1 MAKMSI
7 RRKLAIA
14 SWDEPRE
21 GNIYG
26 KLMVDMTQGLRYLE
40 EVRARTGA
48 KVTVTHLVGKAVA
61 AALRNAPTLN
71 GRIRLGQYVPFDTV
85 DIAFL
90 VALEGGNDLAKAK
103 VNNVDQK
110 SVVELAHELGERTSR
125 LRGGGDRD
133 FEKSK
138 GAIKTMPTWMLRRMV
153 WLTGFLASSL
163 GLTIKGLGVEAFP
176 FGSCIIT
183 NVGMFGVDEAY
194 VPPTPFARVPL
205 YILLGAVRDQ
215 PVVVDGK
222 LSVQKQL
229 TITATID
236 HRFIDGAQLAVL
248 AKTLRSILENPWQL
262 DAAGGISASAGPPSD
277 KKGPEEASGA

>member
-14 SWDEPRE
+14 SWGEPSE

-26 KLMVDMTQGLRYLE
+26 KLTVDMTQSLRYLDE
-40 EVRARTGA
+40 LRAA
-48 KVTVTHLVGKAVA
+48 SHEKVTVTHLVGKAIA
-61 AALRNAPTLN
+61 EALRRAPTLN
-71 GRIRLGQYVPFDTV
+71 GRIMLGRYIPFDTV

-103 VNNVDQK
+103 ISDVDKK
-110 SVVELAHELGERTSR
+110 SIVELAHELGERTSR
-125 LRGGGDRD
+125 LRGGGDND

-138 GAIKTMPTWMLRRMV
+138 GVIKALPTWMLRPV
-153 WLTGFLASSL
+153 VSLSGFLASSV
-163 GLTIKGLGVEAFP
+163 GVTMKPFGIQPFP

-183 NVGMFGVDEAY
+183 NVGMFGVDEAF

-205 YILLGAVRDQ
+205 YVLIGAVREHA
-215 PVVVDGK
+215 VVHDGQI
-222 LSVQKQL
+222 VAQKQL

-248 AKTLRSILENPWQL
+248 AKTVRSILEDPWQL
-262 DAAGGISASAGPPSD
+262 DGGGRGAAAQRRS
-277 KKGPEEASGA
+277 

>member
-14 SWDEPRE
+14 SWGEPSE

-26 KLMVDMTQGLRYLE
+26 KLTVDMTRSLRYLE
-40 EVRARTGA
+40 ELRGRSGE
-48 KVTVTHLVGKAVA
+48 KVTVTHLVGKAIA
-61 AALRNAPTLN
+61 EALRRAPTLN
-71 GRIRLGQYVPFDTV
+71 GRIRLGEYIPFDTV

-103 VNNVDQK
+103 VCDVDKK
-110 SVVELAHELGERTSR
+110 SIVELAHELADRTSR
-125 LRGGGDRD
+125 LRGGGDND

-138 GAIKTMPTWMLRRMV
+138 GAVKALPTWILRPV
-153 WLTGFLASSL
+153 VAATGFLASSI
-163 GLTIKGLGVEAFP
+163 GLTLKPLGIQPFP

-183 NVGMFGVDEAY
+183 NVGMFGVDEAF

-205 YILLGAVRDQ
+205 YVLIGAVREHA
-215 PVVVDGK
+215 VVKDGQI
-222 LSVQKQL
+222 VAQKQL

-248 AKTLRSILENPWQL
+248 AKTVRSVLEDPWQL
-262 DAAGGISASAGPPSD
+262 DGPGQAPAPDATAQPKS
-277 KKGPEEASGA
+277 

>member
-14 SWDEPRE
+14 SWGEPSE

-26 KLMVDMTQGLRYLE
+26 KLTVDMTRAQRYLDE
-40 EVRARTGA
+40 LRGHSGE
-48 KVTVTHLVGKAVA
+48 KVTVTHLVGKAIA
-61 AALRNAPTLN
+61 EALRRAPTLN
-71 GRIRLGQYVPFDTV
+71 GRIMLGHYVPFDTV

-103 VNNVDQK
+103 ICDVDKK
-110 SVVELAHELGERTSR
+110 SIVELAHELGERTSR
-125 LRGGGDRD
+125 LRGGGDND

-138 GAIKTMPTWMLRRMV
+138 GAIKVLPTWLLRPV
-153 WLTGFLASSL
+153 VALSGFLASSL
-163 GLTIKGLGVEAFP
+163 GVTMKPLGIQPFP

-183 NVGMFGVDEAY
+183 NVGMFGVDEAF

-205 YILLGAVRDQ
+205 YILIGAVREHA
-215 PVVVDGK
+215 VVQDGQI
-222 LSVQKQL
+222 VAQKQL

-248 AKTLRSILENPWQL
+248 AKTVRSILEDPWQL
-262 DAAGGISASAGPPSD
+262 DGPGQAPA
-277 KKGPEEASGA
+277 PGATAPRKA

>member
-14 SWDEPRE
+14 SWGEPSE

-26 KLMVDMTQGLRYLE
+26 KLTVDMTQSLRYLDE
-40 EVRARTGA
+40 LRAA
-48 KVTVTHLVGKAVA
+48 SHEKVTVTHLVGKAIA
-61 AALRNAPTLN
+61 EALRRAPTLN
-71 GRIRLGQYVPFDTV
+71 GRIMLGRYIPFDTV

-103 VNNVDQK
+103 ICDVDKK
-110 SVVELAHELGERTSR
+110 SIVELAHELGERTSR
-125 LRGGGDRD
+125 LRGGGDND

-138 GAIKTMPTWMLRRMV
+138 GVIKALPTWMLRPV
-153 WLTGFLASSL
+153 VSLSGFLASSV
-163 GLTIKGLGVEAFP
+163 GLTMKPFGIQPFP

-183 NVGMFGVDEAY
+183 NVGMFGVDEAF

-205 YILLGAVRDQ
+205 YVLIGAVREHA
-215 PVVVDGK
+215 VVHDGQI
-222 LSVQKQL
+222 VAQKQL

-248 AKTLRSILENPWQL
+248 AKTVRSILEDPWQL
-262 DAAGGISASAGPPSD
+262 DGGGRGAAAG
-277 KKGPEEASGA
+277 EAAAQRRS

>member
-14 SWDEPRE
+14 SWGEPSE

-26 KLMVDMTQGLRYLE
+26 KLTVDMTRSLRYLE
-40 EVRARTGA
+40 ELRGRSGE
-48 KVTVTHLVGKAVA
+48 KVTVTHLVGKAIA
-61 AALRNAPTLN
+61 EALRRAPTLN
-71 GRIRLGQYVPFDTV
+71 GRIRLGEYIPFDTV

-103 VNNVDQK
+103 VCDVDKK
-110 SVVELAHELGERTSR
+110 SIVELAHELADRTSR
-125 LRGGGDRD
+125 LRGGGDND

-138 GAIKTMPTWMLRRMV
+138 GAVKALPTWMLRPV
-153 WLTGFLASSL
+153 VAATGFLASSI
-163 GLTIKGLGVEAFP
+163 GLTLKPLGIQPFP

-183 NVGMFGVDEAY
+183 NVGMFGVDEAF

-205 YILLGAVRDQ
+205 YVLIGAVREHA
-215 PVVVDGK
+215 VVKDGQI
-222 LSVQKQL
+222 VAQKQL

-248 AKTLRSILENPWQL
+248 AKTVRSVLEDPWQL
-262 DAAGGISASAGPPSD
+262 DGPSQAAAP
-277 KKGPEEASGA
+277 GATAQPKS

>member
-14 SWDEPRE
+14 SWGEPSE

-26 KLMVDMTQGLRYLE
+26 KLTVDMTRSLRYLE
-40 EVRARTGA
+40 ELRGRSGE
-48 KVTVTHLVGKAVA
+48 KVTVTHLVGKAIA
-61 AALRNAPTLN
+61 EALRRAPTLN
-71 GRIRLGQYVPFDTV
+71 GRIRLGEYIPFDTV

-103 VNNVDQK
+103 VCDVDKK
-110 SVVELAHELGERTSR
+110 SIVELAHELADRTSR
-125 LRGGGDRD
+125 LRGGGDND

-138 GAIKTMPTWMLRRMV
+138 GAVKALPTWMLRPV
-153 WLTGFLASSL
+153 VAATGFLASSIGVTLKPL
-163 GLTIKGLGVEAFP
+163 GIQPFP

-183 NVGMFGVDEAY
+183 NVGMFGVDEAF

-205 YILLGAVRDQ
+205 YVLIGAVREHA
-215 PVVVDGK
+215 VVKDGQI
-222 LSVQKQL
+222 VAQKQL

-248 AKTLRSILENPWQL
+248 AKTVRSVLEDPWQL
-262 DAAGGISASAGPPSD
+262 DGPSQAAAPDATAQPKS
-277 KKGPEEASGA
+277 

>member
-14 SWDEPRE
+14 SWGEPSE

-26 KLMVDMTQGLRYLE
+26 KLTVDMTQSLRYLDE
-40 EVRARTGA
+40 LRAA
-48 KVTVTHLVGKAVA
+48 SHEKVTVTHLVGKAIA
-61 AALRNAPTLN
+61 EALRRAPTLN
-71 GRIRLGQYVPFDTV
+71 GRIMLGRYIPFDTV

-103 VNNVDQK
+103 ISDVDKK
-110 SVVELAHELGERTSR
+110 SIVELAHELGERTSR
-125 LRGGGDRD
+125 LRGGGDND

-138 GAIKTMPTWMLRRMV
+138 GVIKALPTWMLRPV
-153 WLTGFLASSL
+153 VSLSGFLASSV
-163 GLTIKGLGVEAFP
+163 GLTMKPFGIQPFP

-183 NVGMFGVDEAY
+183 NVGMFGVDEAF

-205 YILLGAVRDQ
+205 YVLIGAVREHA
-215 PVVVDGK
+215 VVHDGQI
-222 LSVQKQL
+222 VAQKQL

-248 AKTLRSILENPWQL
+248 AKTVRSILEDPWQL
-262 DAAGGISASAGPPSD
+262 DGGGRGAAAG
-277 KKGPEEASGA
+277 EAAAQRRS